1 MRPAVL
7 WLTLWLLFSPG
18 VGLSARKTIY
28 ICPMH
33 PSYKSDRPGK
43 CPICGMDLVP
53 ASQVAVPSAKGERRK
68 GEKAPGTRK
77 APRERAFPLVPV
89 RISPERQQLIGVRTA
104 PVSHQRLV
112 LTLRAPARVAYD
124 ETRIFEVHTRVAG
137 WVEEV
142 RVDWTG
148 RFVRRGETLFTL
160 YSPRVLATEEEL
172 LRALRWLDEL
182 KETRASPEALSTA
195 REALRAAERRLRLW
209 GFPESALALLKS
221 KRKPLRAFPVVAP
234 VSGFVIKKT
243 VFTGKRITPAEP
255 LYTLADLSR
264 VWIEADFYE
273 TEIPEIK
280 PGLEVEVFVPGV
292 PRSLRA
298 RIEEVYPWVEDR
310 LRVMR
315 ARLTL
320 DNPGGRLKP
329 GMWAEVRVRIPLGMK
344 MVIPDEALIYGGG
357 HYYVFV
363 KKGPGLFEPR
373 MVRVGRKVDGKRIV
387 LSGLR
392 HGEEVVV
399 SANFLI
405 DAESRLKAALSAF
418 GGGGGGHAGH

>member
-1 MRPAVL
+1 MRLAALGLGL
-7 WLTLWLLFSPG
+7 WLILCPATVLAAKKTL
-18 VGLSARKTIY
+18 Y

-53 ASQVAVPSAKGERRK
+53 AESVSSGAPAHKAKPPKEVRLPL
-68 GEKAPGTRK
+68 APVK
-77 APRERAFPLVPV
+77 IP
-89 RISPERQQLIGVRTA
+89 PERQQLIGVRTA
-104 PVSHQRLV
+104 PVSHERLV
-112 LTLRAPARVAYD
+112 LTLRAPARITYD

-160 YSPRVLATEEEL
+160 YSPEVLATQEEL

-182 KETRASPEALSTA
+182 KAKKASPEALSTA
-195 REALRAAERRLRLW
+195 RQALKAAERRLRLW
-209 GFPESALALLKS
+209 GFPESALQTLKTA
-221 KRKPLRAFPVVAP
+221 RRPLRAFPVVAP
-234 VSGFVIKKT
+234 TSGFVVKKT
-243 VFTGKRITPAEP
+243 VFPGKRITPSET
-255 LYTLADLSR
+255 LYTIADLSR
-264 VWIEADFYE
+264 VWVEADFYE
-273 TEIPEIK
+273 TELPEIK
-280 PGLEVEVFVPGV
+280 PGLAAEVLVPGKQK
-292 PRSLRA
+292 PLRG
-298 RIEEVYPWVEDR
+298 RIEEVYPWVEEK
-310 LRVMR
+310 LRVVR
-315 ARLTL
+315 ARLSL
-320 DNPGGRLKP
+320 SNPEGDLRP

-344 MVIPDEALIYGGG
+344 MIIPDEALIYGGG

-387 LSGLR
+387 ILGLK

-418 GGGGGGHAGH
+418 GGGGGGHTHH